1 MAWTVR
7 DLMQTKVLTADPQM
21 RVTDLERRLVEK
33 RVSGLPVVSKGRLL
47 GIVSLSDIVRRLCV
61 EQSIG
66 EVVADYY
73 RDFGSGTS
81 SATTAIGSHV
91 GGRIENLRVQDVMTS
106 AVITV
111 SGDTPVT
118 EVAQTL
124 VKYKIHRV
132 PVVKGERI
140 MGIISSL
147 DLVRFLGCDR
157 PAVAPPLHSH
167 EEAGYCDR
175 SALPA
180 A

>member
-1 MAWTVR
+1 MAWTAR

-33 RVSGLPVVSKGRLL
+33 RVSGFPVVSKGRLL

-111 SGDTPVT
+111 SGDTPVRGR
-118 EVAQTL
+118 ANSRQ
-124 VKYKIHRV
+124 IQDSSCPSR
-132 PVVKGERI
+132 ER
-140 MGIISSL
+140 GANNGDHLEPRPGSL
-147 DLVRFLGCDR
+147 LGLR
-157 PAVAPPLHSH
+157 
-167 EEAGYCDR
+167 
-175 SALPA
+175 
-180 A
+180 